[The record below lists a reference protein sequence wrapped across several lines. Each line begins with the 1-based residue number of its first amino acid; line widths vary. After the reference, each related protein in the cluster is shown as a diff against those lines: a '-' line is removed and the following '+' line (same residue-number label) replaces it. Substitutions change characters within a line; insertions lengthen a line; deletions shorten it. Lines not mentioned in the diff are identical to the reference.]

1 MMVCDMNGRNMTF
14 LVQWVG
20 GFFVAGRPAIGF
32 YDKAFMGIGG
42 PRIAMMREIQSVLRR
57 ALPWYRGQFP
67 E

>member
-1 MMVCDMNGRNMTF
+1 MMACDMNGRNMTF

-20 GFFVAGRPAIGF
+20 GFFVAGRPAIGS

-42 PRIAMMREIQSVLRR
+42 LRIATIHEIQSTLRR

-67 E
+67 G